1 MHPSLAW
8 RSTILQLAWIAAV
21 TTLALVIKLESLQY
35 MLVGGIVAWGGA
47 LGAKAR
53 ASAGSGGDSGTGISI
68 IPGPMGQSLPP
79 GMMNRRESVSPLA
92 DTIARLVGFVPK
104 MSALAWVAAAV
115 MLFGIHGVGC
125 KGQTPAQ
132 TATEI
137 DAGVA
142 VAKGVCTVVGV
153 ATGDPLITLVCP
165 LLDEKGQPVKDANG
179 APKTAIVK
187 LPRATWEAMTVREK
201 DGGQ

>member
-53 ASAGSGGDSGTGISI
+53 ASAGGGGDIGQGGISI
-68 IPGPMGQSLPP
+68 IPGPMAQSLPP
-79 GMMNRRESVSPLA
+79 GPMMRRDEIVSPFA
-92 DTIARLVGFVPK
+92 KT
-104 MSALAWVAAAV
+104 MSKLYEIVKTAPRMAVFAWVSAAS
-115 MLFGIHGVGC
+115 MLFFIHGC
-125 KGQTPAQ
+125 NQPA
-132 TATEI
+132 ATVVQEI

-142 VAKGVCTVVGV
+142 IGKDVCEVAGVFEPV
-153 ATGDPLITLVCP
+153 IEIVCP
-165 LLDEKGQPVKDANG
+165 FLDKNGNPIQDDAG
-179 APKTAIVK
+179 VRKTIRIRM
-187 LPRATWEAMTVREK
+187 PRTTWEALPARI
-201 DGGQ
+201 DGGK